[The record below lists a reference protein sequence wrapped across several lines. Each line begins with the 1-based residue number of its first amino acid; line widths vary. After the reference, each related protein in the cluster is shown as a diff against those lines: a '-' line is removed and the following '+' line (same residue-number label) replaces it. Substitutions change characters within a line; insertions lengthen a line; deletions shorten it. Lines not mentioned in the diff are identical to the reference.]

1 MHFTVEAQ
9 RLIES
14 HVSRGD
20 IAVDATAGNGYD
32 TLFLARLVG
41 AGGLVF
47 SVDIQHEAIQRLR
60 QKLTN
65 ENLIDRVILSQN
77 DHANI
82 KQIVAPKFHGRIA
95 CAMFNLGYLPLG
107 DKSITTQRHSTIQAI
122 REVSSI
128 IQPGGVITV
137 LAYVGHEGGSE
148 EAAAVAEWMRRD
160 AADWDCAD
168 CSDPSNPT
176 SPILWFGRKR
186 AEPAPA

>member
-14 HVSRGD
+14 HVSLGD
-20 IAVDATAGNGYD
+20 VAVDATAGNGHD

-41 AGGLVF
+41 VDGLVF
-47 SVDIQHEAIQRLR
+47 SVDIQQEAIQRLR
-60 QKLTN
+60 QKLIH
-65 ENLIDRVILSQN
+65 ENLIDRVVLSHE

-122 REVSSI
+122 RAVSTI
-128 IQPGGVITV
+128 IKPGGVITV
-137 LAYVGHEGGSE
+137 LAYVGHEGGGE
-148 EAAAVAEWMRRD
+148 EATAVAEWMRRD
-160 AADWDCAD
+160 AVDWDCED

-186 AEPAPA
+186 AEVALS